1 MVTTS
6 IYVNTSGKLNDDDL
20 YESIETDGGL
30 DRINRLK
37 EVIEEILYDMENEES
52 FSIKIIDE

>member
-37 EVIEEILYDMENEES
+37 EIIEEILYDMENEES
-52 FSIKIIDE
+52 FIIKIIDE